1 MPRGP
6 RLDAPN
12 ALHHVIARGIERCAI
27 FEHDGDRQGFLDR
40 LERIVEPTHT
50 GLFAWCLMPNHFH
63 LLLRTGRAPLSIVM
77 RRLLAGYA
85 GSFNRRHRRAGHLF
99 QNRFKSIL
107 VEEDPYLLELV
118 RYIHLNPVRADLVA
132 SVDALARYPW
142 TGHAVLL
149 GQLAYPAQDTAPVL
163 ARFGRTPRAARRA
176 YLDFIRDGLS
186 APAAPD
192 LDGGGLRRSA
202 GAWEVLERVR
212 SGRERWRFDERVL
225 GSSAFVARVLATAPA
240 PPPAPPRTDP
250 HRVIAQLCQ
259 RVAARCRVT
268 PREVCSRS
276 LRRPAVTA
284 RIVVSYLAVQHYGLT
299 LTATAATLCV
309 SKQSVLRGVTAGDQV
324 LAAAGWTAAD
334 LLRE

>member
-6 RLDAPN
+6 RLDAPD
-12 ALHHVIARGIERCAI
+12 ALPHVIARGIERRTLFA
-27 FEHDGDRQGFLDR
+27 HDGDRHDFLDR
-40 LERIVEPTHT
+40 LARGVERTHA
-50 GLFAWCLMPNHFH
+50 GLLAWCLMPNHFH
-63 LLLRTGRAPLSIVM
+63 LLLRTGSAPLSTVM

-85 GSFNRRHRRAGHLF
+85 VVFNRHHRRTGHLF

-107 VEEDPYLLELV
+107 VEEEPYLLELV
-118 RYIHLNPVRADLVA
+118 RYIHLNPVRAGLVA
-132 SVDALARYPW
+132 SVEALARYPW
-142 TGHAVLL
+142 TGHAVLR
-149 GQLAYPAQDTAPVL
+149 GQLAYPAQDTAAVL
-163 ARFGRTPRAARRA
+163 GQFGRAPRAARRA
-176 YLDFIRDGLS
+176 YQDFVHDGLS
-186 APAAPD
+186 PHTPRD

-212 SGRERWRFDERVL
+212 GGRERWRFDERVL
-225 GSSAFVARVLATAPA
+225 GSSAFVERVLATAPA

-250 HRVIAQLCQ
+250 HRVVAQLCQ
-259 RVAARCRVT
+259 RLAVRCRVT

-299 LTATAATLCV
+299 LTATAAALSV